1 MEHIHG
7 KLLANDDDK
16 VVIDEVDGYL
26 GSHPRKNGS
35 PSYFGYFEL
44 PPEKSKGLDQNTAFR
59 LVLDD
64 GRKGA
69 IYADVH
75 PSNRP
80 GTMVAEFHV
89 TGTLKK

>member
-7 KLLANDDDK
+7 KLLDDGSDK
-16 VVIDEVDGYL
+16 VVVDEVDGYL

-35 PSYFGYFEL
+35 PSYFGYFEI
-44 PPEKSKGLDQNTAFR
+44 PDEVCKGLDAGHSYR

-64 GRKGA
+64 GRSGA

-75 PSNRP
+75 PANRP
-80 GTMVAEFHV
+80 HTMVAEFHV
-89 TGTLKK
+89 TGALKK